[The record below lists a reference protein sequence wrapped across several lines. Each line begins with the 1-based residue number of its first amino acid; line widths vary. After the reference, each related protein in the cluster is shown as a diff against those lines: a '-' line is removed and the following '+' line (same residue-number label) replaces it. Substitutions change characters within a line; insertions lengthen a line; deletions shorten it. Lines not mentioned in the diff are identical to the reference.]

1 MPKRAKSPVDE
12 TMRLRRL
19 GMSEILKR
27 LNDEQIQTAADFEAS
42 NITDNGAVAVNA
54 SDAAGTV
61 EAAGAAAVAVA
72 VNDSD
77 EQHVKKSKTN
87 AIRPLMGD
95 IVESVAKRW

>member
-27 LNDEQIQTAADFEAS
+27 LNDEQIQTAADFEAF
-42 NITDNGAVAVNA
+42 NITDNGAVAV
-54 SDAAGTV
+54 DAAGTV

-72 VNDSD
+72 VNNTDD
-77 EQHVKKSKTN
+77 QHVKKSKAN
-87 AIRPLMGD
+87 AIRPLMRD

>member
-27 LNDEQIQTAADFEAS
+27 LNDEQTATDFEAS
-42 NITDNGAVAVNA
+42 YITDNGAVAV
-54 SDAAGTV
+54 DAAGTV
-61 EAAGAAAVAVA
+61 EAAGAAAAAVA
-72 VNDSD
+72 VNSSD
-77 EQHVKKSKTN
+77 DHHVKKSKTN
-87 AIRPLMGD
+87 AIRPLMRD